1 MVVAIDTSGSI
12 SQDIVTKFLSELKA
26 IVTDVVPE
34 KLHLMYWDSQI
45 CREEAYTEMDYADLE
60 NSTKPRGGGG
70 TNPACV
76 QKRITDGAKTG
87 EYQNLDAVIIF
98 TDGYFYNEG
107 EWEKVGIPV
116 LWAVLK
122 EGGDPSFQPKF
133 GSLIKVH

>member
-1 MVVAIDTSGSI
+1 
-12 SQDIVTKFLSELKA
+12 
-26 IVTDVVPE
+26 
-34 KLHLMYWDSQI
+34 
-45 CREEAYTEMDYADLE
+45 MDYADLE

-76 QKRITDGAKTG
+76 SRFICACLNTG

-107 EWEKVGIPV
+107 EWEKLGIPV